1 MWSKCD
7 ERIIRTYISK
17 MEAPRLGLS
26 KERFEMESY
35 SQWAVLEAV
44 TYLKGRR
51 DTIQALEEF
60 IHKMYEYSCVNS
72 KTSCIFSTA
81 KTAVEDLLDA
91 LISGK

>member
-1 MWSKCD
+1 MWSKRD
-7 ERIIRTYISK
+7 ERIIRTYMSK
-17 MEAPRLGLS
+17 MKAPRAGLS
-26 KERFEMESY
+26 KEQFEMESY

-60 IHKMYEYSCVNS
+60 IHKMVEYSCVNTE
-72 KTSCIFSTA
+72 TSCIFSTA
-81 KTAVEDLLDA
+81 KTAAEDLLDA